1 MPIFKLKRDK
11 IGVMDKFTFFKTV
24 FFVLGE
30 ATVLLFLLLIVNRFP
45 PTRIYGC
52 YDIQPCF
59 CFPQHLLKEG
69 HEGEVRQWHEL
80 LCLPVNNVPCH
91 TDSICYCYGRPPN
104 VGCWLAKGSC
114 RSWPQCYL
122 VNKKFIFLH
131 FSLYSCHIVD
141 CR

>member
-1 MPIFKLKRDK
+1 
-11 IGVMDKFTFFKTV
+11 MDRFTFFSNS
-24 FFVLGE
+24 
-30 ATVLLFLLLIVNRFP
+30 LFLVRGSNCSPFLDVNVNRFP

-91 TDSICYCYGRPPN
+91 TDSICYCYGGPPN